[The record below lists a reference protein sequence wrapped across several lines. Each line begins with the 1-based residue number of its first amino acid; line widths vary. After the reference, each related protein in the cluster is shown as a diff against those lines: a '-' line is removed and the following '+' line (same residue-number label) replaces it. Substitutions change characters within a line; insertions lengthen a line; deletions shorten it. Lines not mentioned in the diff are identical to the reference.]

1 METTIIE
8 FTFSAL
14 PWIMIGLYIALYAAS
29 LRRKKKNSAITE
41 FQKTTNA
48 VVDGVAED
56 NAGGAAEDIS
66 ETENYGMDGMML
78 GMCVGCAFSASVG
91 WDSGVGMSIGM
102 LIGFSI
108 GFTIPKR
115 N

>member
-56 NAGGAAEDIS
+56 IS